1 MIKLKKEAVL
11 KVLII
16 YHSEHHGNTKKIA
29 KAMAEKINADISKA
43 DDVNLDK
50 FEGYDIVGF
59 GSGVYNGKLHKEL
72 SEILNKLSQQDG
84 KKAFIFST
92 AGSKTYGP
100 LAHERFRPKLEEKG
114 FKIVGE
120 FSCLGFDTAL
130 TREGI
135 NKGRPNEEDFKDAED
150 FIVNIVKKQ

>member
-1 MIKLKKEAVL
+1 L

-29 KAMAEKINADISKA
+29 KAMAEKVSADILKA
-43 DDVNLDK
+43 ADANLNK
-50 FEGYDIVGF
+50 FGKYDIVGF

-72 SEILNKLSQQDG
+72 SEVLSRLPKQDD

-92 AGSKTYGP
+92 TGSKTYSAM
-100 LAHERFRPKLEEKG
+100 AHEWFRLMLEEKS
-114 FKIVGE
+114 FYITGE

-130 TREGI
+130 TKEGI
-135 NKGRPNEEDFKDAED
+135 NKDRPNKQDIRNAEE
-150 FIVNIVKKQ
+150 FIVNIIKK

>member
-1 MIKLKKEAVL
+1 L

-29 KAMAEKINADISKA
+29 KAMAEKINVDILKA
-43 DDVNLDK
+43 ADVNLNK
-50 FEGYDIVGF
+50 FEEYDIVGF

-72 SEILNKLSQQDG
+72 SEILSKLSQQDD

-92 AGSKTYGP
+92 TGSKTYSSM
-100 LAHERFRPKLEEKG
+100 AHERFRPMLEEKG
-114 FKIVGE
+114 FEIIGE

-130 TREGI
+130 TKEGI
-135 NKGRPNEEDFKDAED
+135 NKGRPNKQDIKDAED
-150 FIVNIVKKQ
+150 FIVNIIKK

>member
-1 MIKLKKEAVL
+1 L

-29 KAMAEKINADISKA
+29 KAMAEKINADILKA
-43 DDVNLDK
+43 ADVNLNK
-50 FEGYDIVGF
+50 FKGYDIVGF

-72 SEILNKLSQQDG
+72 SEILSKLSQQED

-92 AGSKTYGP
+92 TGSKTYSSM
-100 LAHERFRPKLEEKG
+100 AHERFRPMLEEKG
-114 FKIVGE
+114 FEIIGE

-130 TREGI
+130 TKEGI
-135 NKGRPNEEDFKDAED
+135 NKDRPNKQDIKDAED
-150 FIVNIVKKQ
+150 FIINIIKK